1 VFQMKNLIIV
11 PDGLIPLDSDFAAYY
26 GFTSE
31 NYYEETYLVGDSSLK
46 QVTIPMLIS
55 NHPGEG
61 RFSKAIKKMLEDGI
75 RVSIPTPVPKMQEI
89 LSVWGFEVVWIP
101 EEGIEY
107 WVYPPYDAKAE

>member
-1 VFQMKNLIIV
+1 MKNRVDV
-11 PDGLIPLDSDFAAYY
+11 PDGLIPLDSDFAVYY

-31 NYYEETYLVGDSSLK
+31 NYYKETYLVGDSFLN

-61 RFSKAIKKMLEDGI
+61 HFSKAIKKLLQDDI

-89 LSVWGFEVVWIP
+89 LIAWGFDVVWKP
-101 EEGIEY
+101 QDRLEY
-107 WVYPPYDAKAE
+107 WIYPPYEGKKE

>member
-1 VFQMKNLIIV
+1 MNNRIDV
-11 PDGLIPLDSDFAAYY
+11 PDGLIPLDSAFAAYY

-31 NYYEETYLVGDSSLK
+31 NYYEDTYLVGDSFLN

-55 NHPGEG
+55 NHPGQG
-61 RFSKAIKKMLEDGI
+61 HFSIAIKKLLQDGI

-89 LSVWGFEVVWIP
+89 LTAWGFDIVWIQ

-107 WVYPPYDAKAE
+107 WVYPPYGAKEE